1 MPIYAWNF
9 GLLWLVQGKDRRSET
24 EKRGPAEADDLY
36 NTFMTEVVTYGP
48 GYAGLDPEKREAA
61 GQVHDA
67 YYSLKGDTN
76 PPDLEEDMNIF
87 DQ

>member
-1 MPIYAWNF
+1 
-9 GLLWLVQGKDRRSET
+9 
-24 EKRGPAEADDLY
+24 
-36 NTFMTEVVTYGP
+36 MTEVVTYGP

-61 GQVHDA
+61 GKVHDA